1 MSEPRWAPEPGS
13 GLAGPG
19 RFRAWHFPSMSM
31 VLAELQAQ
39 TPANVPLL
47 GPRSTALAAGMWGH
61 RCCQSL
67 LASERLLLGHKQ
79 PQRASDLIP
88 LHIKSELT
96 SRFFVGFFLFLKR
109 EHGVDGETN
118 LVALVTLLQ
127 HQPWQMHHVLIRL
140 KTKERTGGLNI
151 CPPSALEGPC
161 SRGLGMVF
169 LGENTLSRGLS
180 LTLLSSST
188 ALKTLRLSDAAVQAD
203 WFIGSLGW
211 TQ

>member
-1 MSEPRWAPEPGS
+1 
-13 GLAGPG
+13 
-19 RFRAWHFPSMSM
+19 M

-88 LHIKSELT
+88 LHIKSELA
-96 SRFFVGFFLFLKR
+96 SRFLFFFPFLKR

-127 HQPWQMHHVLIRL
+127 HQP
-140 KTKERTGGLNI
+140 
-151 CPPSALEGPC
+151 
-161 SRGLGMVF
+161 
-169 LGENTLSRGLS
+169 
-180 LTLLSSST
+180 
-188 ALKTLRLSDAAVQAD
+188 
-203 WFIGSLGW
+203 
-211 TQ
+211 